1 MPIPNGIKM
10 VVYDADNTLFNTVR
24 SNIAQLSEVGRRVG
38 TGDITEDQYW
48 RVIAQP
54 GDEMLRTLFPD
65 HLAEA
70 QAAYKEVGQYIELVS
85 VEPGLV
91 ETLKSLADRSLRLG
105 IVTNRHET
113 SLRMIFNRFPE
124 VAEFFDRDLVF
135 ALHDTQLAQHE
146 RRFLNTFAQAKPDPE
161 CLEVAMWFTG
171 LSPRQILYIGDTP
184 NDQRTARSAGVHFVG
199 SERCETEFGC
209 ITIHEHQQLLELL

>member
-1 MPIPNGIKM
+1 MAIPNGIKM

-38 TGDITEDQYW
+38 AGDITEEQYL

-70 QAAYKEVGQYIELVS
+70 QTAYKEVGQYIELVS

-91 ETLKSLADRSLRLG
+91 ETLKTLSERGLRLGVATNRREKSLRL
-105 IVTNRHET
+105 
-113 SLRMIFNRFPE
+113 LFDRFPE
-124 VAEFFDRDLVF
+124 VADFFDYDLVF
-135 ALHDTQLAQHE
+135 ALHDTRLVPNE
-146 RRFLNTFAQAKPDPE
+146 RRFLNTFAQSKPDPE

-171 LSPRQILYIGDTP
+171 LSPRQILYVGDTP

-199 SERCETEFGC
+199 YERCETEFGC
-209 ITIHEHQQLLELL
+209 ITIHEHPQLLELI

>member
-1 MPIPNGIKM
+1 MPTGIKM

-38 TGDITEDQYW
+38 AGDITEEQYW
-48 RVIAQP
+48 RVIVQP

-70 QAAYKEVGQYIELVS
+70 KAAYKEVGQYSELVS

-91 ETLKSLADRSLRLG
+91 ETLQTLADRGLRLG
-105 IVTNRHET
+105 IATNRHEM
-113 SLRMIFNRFPE
+113 SLRMIFERFPE

-135 ALHDTQLAQHE
+135 VLHDTRLAQSE
-146 RRFLNTFAQAKPDPE
+146 RRFRNTFAQSKPDPE

-171 LSPRQILYIGDTP
+171 LSPRQIIYVGDTP

-199 SERCETEFGC
+199 YERCETEFGC
-209 ITIHEHQQLLELL
+209 ITIHEHPQLLDLI